1 MVKKGKEEH
10 DSEYSK
16 IEWDIN
22 LEEGI
27 PKTREVPYK
36 SSDIT
41 IDIQKLRAIE
51 TENYNKIHSN
61 TLIGKT
67 WQEMASQ
74 NDIPHRID
82 HLLRRIIQKLCRGT
96 VSQ

>member
-10 DSEYSK
+10 DTEYSK

-36 SSDIT
+36 ASDDT
-41 IDIQKLRAIE
+41 KEIQKLRDIE
-51 TENYNKIHSN
+51 TKKYNKVHSN

-82 HLLRRIIQKLCRGT
+82 HLLRRRIQKLCKGT
-96 VSQ
+96 VNH

>member
-10 DSEYSK
+10 DTEYSK

-36 SSDIT
+36 ASDIT
-41 IDIQKLRAIE
+41 VDIQKLRAIE
-51 TENYNKIHSN
+51 TEKYNEIHSN

-82 HLLRRIIQKLCRGT
+82 HLLRRRIQKLCRGT